1 MPLRF
6 DHTDSKPFEKV
17 ILCIKLI
24 CTQESCEKEQDML
37 KLFDNLEVNRELP
50 DVWSIDIC

>member
-50 DVWSIDIC
+50 DV